1 MVRVINSLGLFKK
14 NGIRLLKKH
23 GFYLLGFILL
33 LLTYQLTLH
42 PPLIVQSL
50 ASALT
55 DDYFHWNKRK
65 PSEKLVFIDIENT
78 SVRAHGRWPW
88 SRDLVAKGV
97 AQLNTAEV
105 IGLDI
110 LFSEPTVATHD
121 QALSNAIS
129 RLDNK
134 VIGGVFLNGPQAETL
149 TKDNAS
155 YQHLLY
161 SSLNRTEN
169 AQLIDSQ
176 RAEIPI
182 TKIREAFP
190 LLAALNTSPDAD
202 QKIRHY
208 PLAFWLQDAA
218 IPNMGVQMW
227 RLGHFVD
234 LELNGTQALLGEQPL
249 AVDKKTRARINYYP
263 VGTWQRI
270 AFTELL
276 QPDWDPQRLAGRW
289 VLVGVS
295 EAGVTDMRVT
305 PLGELPGPLIHLT
318 FVSNLLDNS
327 LLTDINGWELL
338 AVLLAVFIFVIFI
351 WQFSQPWL
359 RLLLF
364 FLLGLSIFGIGVAGY
379 AFFNLWLEIFYPLVF
394 LLLTVLVGEVWFFV
408 MSRAET
414 AYLRSAFS
422 SYVAPSLVDKL
433 VKQGDELQLG
443 GKRQQLTVLFSDL
456 RDFTPATELLE
467 TEELVSHLNRYFGSM
482 IEEVHHY
489 NGTLDKLMGDAVMAL
504 FNAPLADE
512 DHAYHACLAAAG
524 MMQALDAFNLPYS
537 VDDPHYLR
545 MGIGINTG
553 EAVVG
558 NIGAANRF
566 NYTAIGDAVNTAARL
581 ESVTK
586 EVNLE
591 WQVAKQAGEVKPC
604 ETVDILIG
612 EKTFA
617 AVKDRLPCY
626 PVIGLELKGK
636 LQAQDVWVLDWRKM
650 IAQGRLP

>member
-234 LELNGTQALLGEQPL
+234 LELNGTQALL
-249 AVDKKTRARINYYP
+249 
-263 VGTWQRI
+263 
-270 AFTELL
+270 
-276 QPDWDPQRLAGRW
+276 
-289 VLVGVS
+289 S
-295 EAGVTDMRVT
+295 
-305 PLGELPGPLIHLT
+305 
-318 FVSNLLDNS
+318 
-327 LLTDINGWELL
+327 
-338 AVLLAVFIFVIFI
+338 
-351 WQFSQPWL
+351 
-359 RLLLF
+359 
-364 FLLGLSIFGIGVAGY
+364 
-379 AFFNLWLEIFYPLVF
+379 
-394 LLLTVLVGEVWFFV
+394 
-408 MSRAET
+408 
-414 AYLRSAFS
+414 
-422 SYVAPSLVDKL
+422 
-433 VKQGDELQLG
+433 
-443 GKRQQLTVLFSDL
+443 
-456 RDFTPATELLE
+456 
-467 TEELVSHLNRYFGSM
+467 
-482 IEEVHHY
+482 
-489 NGTLDKLMGDAVMAL
+489 
-504 FNAPLADE
+504 
-512 DHAYHACLAAAG
+512 
-524 MMQALDAFNLPYS
+524 
-537 VDDPHYLR
+537 
-545 MGIGINTG
+545 
-553 EAVVG
+553 
-558 NIGAANRF
+558 
-566 NYTAIGDAVNTAARL
+566 
-581 ESVTK
+581 
-586 EVNLE
+586 
-591 WQVAKQAGEVKPC
+591 
-604 ETVDILIG
+604 
-612 EKTFA
+612 
-617 AVKDRLPCY
+617 
-626 PVIGLELKGK
+626 
-636 LQAQDVWVLDWRKM
+636 
-650 IAQGRLP
+650 